1 MTDPTMVQAQI
12 LYANLLR
19 SGTVTYSATPVSG
32 FEPVN
37 AYDWRDFTLFRPQA
51 AATLTVT
58 LSGASAADSMVVW
71 WMDAMGSDTVNLHY
85 WDGAAWVWVAIVGQ
99 SSGAMSWVD
108 FDSASSTIW
117 RLTFSGSQN
126 IRQIALGVKVQFPIG
141 QWADVNPPTLLQGVV
156 VQNVISVNGSIL
168 GRNIKRIE
176 KSGKLSLNLLL
187 PDWVRTVWN
196 DFAIHASKLAF
207 FHRWDPVGHPTEVA
221 FAVASEINAP
231 TNDRPQPR
239 MKVDMP
245 IRFITT

>member
-51 AATLTVT
+51 AAELTVT
-58 LSGASAADSMVVW
+58 LGSAQAANTLVVW
-71 WMDAMGSDTVNLHY
+71 WAGSGTDVVSLHRWNGSEWVSAGTVAQA
-85 WDGAAWVWVAIVGQ
+85 GGPMVWLDIT
-99 SSGAMSWVD
+99 
-108 FDSASSTIW
+108 SASSTIW
-117 RLTFSGSQN
+117 RLTFSGSQDV
-126 IRQIALGVKVQFPIG
+126 RQIALGVKVQFPIG

-207 FHRWDPVGHPTEVA
+207 FHRWDPVGHPTELA

-245 IRFITT
+245 IRFITP